1 MPFAGNYNKS
11 TNSHEDLK
19 LDVNKKGD
27 ILDEKS
33 PYNPTDEEKETIA
46 RVRKA
51 MQEGDIV
58 LRTPRLEFDD
68 LSVISRYSSDRLAF
82 NTYTPN
88 DGEPAEG
95 DEVNSWRNQSVKPV
109 TRNKCMSIAAHATAR
124 TIFPKIFAFDE
135 NSDEQKEA
143 AMVMSDLMEWSGNP
157 EQSDYQMTS
166 LNAIIEA
173 LYSPLSIIY
182 TEYAEVERTV
192 KTEKG
197 EDGKWKTKK
206 VLDPALSGF
215 KDYVVPVNEFYLPN
229 FYEPNVQKQPWVIM
243 RKVIP
248 FELAKQ
254 KYAVTYEN
262 FRYVKPGVQAIFN
275 DANNAFYN
283 VYDWEMR
290 GQMVEEIVY
299 WNRSEDLKLTVVN
312 GILLTSCDNPNPRLD
327 KQYPFATFGYS
338 SLGNGGNCAYFKSLA
353 ASLKGDDRVI
363 NTLYSMVI
371 DGTYQAMFPGLIAS
385 GFEEIGSD
393 VYRPGTVTA
402 TTNVN
407 ASISPVMQTPNLS
420 AAMSTMNMM
429 NESVSDTVPQDL
441 KQALNTPNQTAFEIA
456 KREQEAKTILGLFV
470 KMIMSFVSQYGSLR
484 LQDIL
489 QYMTIAE
496 VSKIE
501 SGQENLVYKTFLL
514 PDRSSDGKSRTRK
527 IKFDPSLPTQPLS
540 EDEMLELSMGILKE
554 QGGMDSDTELVKANP
569 ELFRSLKYTA
579 SVTPDVINP
588 MSEEVERAFL
598 LEEYDRAIANPLL
611 DQEAVTKDFLL
622 AAYPKSKS
630 NVEKYVKK
638 QEEVMQP
645 TATPQ
650 QQMQQTS
657 PLQDLVPKQ
666 PNNPLL

>member
-407 ASISPVMQTPNLS
+407 ASISPVMQTPNLRR
-420 AAMSTMNMM
+420 
-429 NESVSDTVPQDL
+429 VSLDRP
-441 KQALNTPNQTAFEIA
+441 
-456 KREQEAKTILGLFV
+456 
-470 KMIMSFVSQYGSLR
+470 SQYACE
-484 LQDIL
+484 I
-489 QYMTIAE
+489 I
-496 VSKIE
+496 V
-501 SGQENLVYKTFLL
+501 
-514 PDRSSDGKSRTRK
+514 
-527 IKFDPSLPTQPLS
+527 
-540 EDEMLELSMGILKE
+540 MG
-554 QGGMDSDTELVKANP
+554 
-569 ELFRSLKYTA
+569 Y
-579 SVTPDVINP
+579 
-588 MSEEVERAFL
+588 
-598 LEEYDRAIANPLL
+598 
-611 DQEAVTKDFLL
+611 
-622 AAYPKSKS
+622 
-630 NVEKYVKK
+630 
-638 QEEVMQP
+638 
-645 TATPQ
+645 
-650 QQMQQTS
+650 
-657 PLQDLVPKQ
+657 
-666 PNNPLL
+666 

>member
-1 MPFAGNYNKS
+1 MPFAGKYNQK
-11 TNSHEDLK
+11 TNSHEPLK
-19 LDVNKKGD
+19 LDKNKKGEV
-27 ILDEKS
+27 LDEQS
-33 PYNPTDEEKETIA
+33 LYHPTDEERDTIA

-51 MQEGDIV
+51 MQDGDII

-68 LSVISRYSSDRLAF
+68 LSVISRYSADRLAF

-95 DEVNSWRNQSVKPV
+95 DEVNAWRNQSVKPV

-124 TIFPKIFAFDE
+124 SIFPKVYAFDE
-135 NSDEQKEA
+135 NSDEQKDA

-166 LNAIIEA
+166 LNSIMEA
-173 LYSPLSIIY
+173 LHSPLAIVY

-197 EDGKWKTKK
+197 DDGKWKTKK
-206 VLDPALSGF
+206 VIDPALSGF
-215 KDYVVPVNEFYLPN
+215 KDYVVPVNEFYIPN

-254 KYAVTYEN
+254 KYGMTYEN
-262 FRYVKPGVQAIFN
+262 FKFVKPGVQAIFN

-290 GQMVEEIVY
+290 GNMVEEVTY
-299 WNRSEDLKLTVVN
+299 WNRSEDLKLIVVN
-312 GILLTSCDNPNPRLD
+312 GILLTTCDNPNPRID

-338 SLGNGGNCAYFKSLA
+338 SLGNGGNCAYYKSLA

-371 DGTYQAMFPGLIAS
+371 DGTYMSMYPGLIAS

-402 TTNVN
+402 TTNVD
-407 ASISPVMQTPNLS
+407 AKITPFIQSPNLS
-420 AAMSTMNMM
+420 AAMNTLNVL

-441 KQALNTPNQTAFEIA
+441 QQALSAPNQTAFEIA
-456 KREQEAKTILGLFV
+456 KREQEARTILGLFL
-470 KMIMSFVSQYGSLR
+470 KMIMSYVSQYGALR

-496 VSKIE
+496 VSTIE
-501 SGQENLVYKTFLL
+501 SGQEDLVYKTFLM
-514 PDRSSDGKSRTRK
+514 PDRSQNGKTKTRK
-527 IKFDPSLPTQPLS
+527 IQFDPNLPTQPLN
-540 EDEMLELSMGILKE
+540 EDEMLQLSMGILKE
-554 QGGMDSDTELVKANP
+554 QGGMDSDMELVKANP
-569 ELFRSLKYTA
+569 ELFRELKYKV
-579 SVTPDVINP
+579 SVTPDVVNP
-588 MSEEVERAFL
+588 MSEELERAIL
-598 LEEYDRAIANPLL
+598 LEQYDRAIANPLL
-611 DQEAVTKDFLL
+611 DQEAITKDFLL
-622 AAYPKSKS
+622 SAYPKSKA
-630 NVEKYVKK
+630 NVDKYIKK
-638 QEEVMQP
+638 QEDMQQP
-645 TATPQ
+645 TSAPQ
-650 QQMQQTS
+650 QQMQATS
-657 PLQDLVPKQ
+657 KMSDLTAKQ